1 MALRLQGEVAIVT
14 GGGSGIGAST
24 AAAFA
29 AEGAAV
35 AILDINLAAA
45 KKQSSLIH
53 QEGGRAEAYQVDVA
67 DPQQVRAAIHI
78 AAANLGVP
86 TILVNNAG
94 VFVAADPLQL
104 TEADYRRLMG
114 VDLDGVWHCSRAVL
128 PGMLKEGKG
137 SIVNIASVH
146 SFNIIKG
153 AFPYPVAKHAVIGLT
168 RALAIEYARNGVR
181 VNAVCPGWIDTPM
194 TTALALQAGLD
205 PSIEKAKAAQAHP
218 PGRVGSPE
226 DIAHAALFLASSRE
240 SGFINGAALVVDG
253 GQSLVYT

>member
-14 GGGSGIGAST
+14 GGGSGIGAVT
-24 AAAFA
+24 AAALA

-35 AILDINLAAA
+35 AILDANFAAA
-45 KKQSSLIH
+45 RKQSVVI
-53 QEGGRAEAYQVDVA
+53 QREGGRAEAYQVDVA
-67 DPQQVRAAIHI
+67 DQHQVRAAMHT
-78 AAANLGVP
+78 AATTLGP
-86 TILVNNAG
+86 ASILVNNAG
-94 VFVAADPLQL
+94 IFVAADPLRL
-104 TEADYRRLMG
+104 TDADYRRLMS

-128 PGMLKEGKG
+128 PAMLKNGRG

-168 RALAIEYARNGVR
+168 RALAIEYARNGIR

-194 TTALALQAGLD
+194 TTALAVQAGLD
-205 PSIEKAKAAQAHP
+205 PSTEKAKAAEAHP

-226 DIAHAALFLASSRE
+226 DIAHAAVFLASSKE
-240 SGFINGAALVVDG
+240 SGFINGAALMVDG